1 MLGLMSFGAPSCLPI
16 GGRTLAGLVP
26 RAALMLGDAYGDCM
40 LWEVSPSGGRGLK
53 YVAVANSTPQSHP
66 SHMHHNASHPTT
78 TGRGAT
84 PVSPHPLPSRTTFAP
99 ASTNIKAGH
108 SAGLSVDRRRCLLS
122 HTDCKKYMLGWSNVV
137 IFHA

>member
-1 MLGLMSFGAPSCLPI
+1 MLGLMSFGAPSCLLI

-26 RAALMLGDAYGDCM
+26 RAALMLGEAYGDCM

-66 SHMHHNASHPTT
+66 SHMHIPPQT

-84 PVSPHPLPSRTTFAP
+84 GRNGPLPSRMTFAQAS
-99 ASTNIKAGH
+99 ASTNIKAGR

-122 HTDCKKYMLGWSNVV
+122 HTDCKL
-137 IFHA
+137 HARLV